1 MILRVQPSVS
11 RSTESSRRISDRQVE
26 FPSTVEADLVGAAF
40 DGEHAA
46 EMSVPAAEYE
56 VENRR

>member
-1 MILRVQPSVS
+1 MSIRLQASIRRGSESIRWISV
-11 RSTESSRRISDRQVE
+11 RQLE

-40 DGEHAA
+40 DREHAA

-56 VENRR
+56 LENRW